1 MMDIA
6 DTNALAVIAFTMTLI
21 AALLTYIAFFKE
33 PNSSAGSSKSSKRTS

>member
-6 DTNALAVIAFTMTLI
+6 DTNALAVIAFTMTLV

-33 PNSSAGSSKSSKRTS
+33 PNSSGRSSKASKRRS